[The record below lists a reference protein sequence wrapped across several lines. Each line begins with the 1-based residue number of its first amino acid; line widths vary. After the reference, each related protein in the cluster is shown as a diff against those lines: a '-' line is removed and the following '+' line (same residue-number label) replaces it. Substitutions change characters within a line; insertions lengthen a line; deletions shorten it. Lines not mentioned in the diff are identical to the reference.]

1 MIAPVVRKVRIEEQ
15 GTDFAFWQSQPV
27 ERRLEALEEIRREFH
42 LNDHDSQQ
50 GLQRVFTVVKR

>member
-1 MIAPVVRKVRIEEQ
+1 MIAPVVRKVRVEEQ

-42 LNDHDSQQ
+42 QNDHDAQQ
-50 GLQRVFTVVKR
+50 RFQRVFTVVKR